1 MPAADLVGELAR
13 LAKLKAQGHI
23 TQADYEVLR
32 DQLLQA
38 AASTTLPK
46 ADAKPEAAAPG
57 QAAGTSTGGASGGE
71 NKGTEQ
77 AKRTSAF
84 APDVPTVRPAK
95 VAAGWVLPTPA
106 QLLAGGAAGQV
117 DDGRLELQRSKIDET
132 LQAFG
137 IPAQV
142 AELSHGP
149 VFTQYLVGLAPQAA
163 RGSKRMRGQEIFGLI
178 ADIVDDLALALSGA
192 AIRVQSPVP
201 GTAFASIEVP
211 NQHRAAVSLAACI
224 DTPEY
229 RAIKSPLALALGQD
243 AAGHTVCADLATLPH
258 LWIVGPSGAGKST
271 CLNAIVSGLLMA
283 NTPDQLRILAV
294 DVVRV
299 ELGRFNGVPHLLA
312 PVLNDLERTLKSV
325 QWVVRELERR
335 YSEFSARGARSIADF
350 NRKAAAQLELAHWV
364 VAIDGLSQ
372 LENSESSGLEAGLLY
387 IAKRGQL
394 VGIHLIVATHPQG
407 PRAVKGSLQESF
419 PARIEFGVEL
429 DDRNRGRTG
438 NSSGQQ
444 GLLPRGEM
452 HFMVA
457 PMVPPVRAQCI
468 TMNDAEIDRLTAFW
482 KAQDRERE
490 ALRLAKEAA
499 GADKPRAQ
507 PAVTPEPQAQLTP
520 AAPAV
525 AKGTDSAKG
534 GNAAM
539 GCLLLFACGMLFWV
553 TQCSI
558 FGSAAAPTPTPVPTV
573 IPFELI
579 APRWERYKDEIVS
592 KNVDGWYGWVS
603 KIRAKSGKTE
613 ISIDL
618 DAPDVFFSDTE
629 IVFLVSNAVADGLAV
644 DDSVRFSGIVSKA
657 EKGAL
662 RGVSLWLVDAVIER
676 AAVPTATATRTS
688 VPTATEAASPTPMP
702 SATASHTATAQATA
716 TRQPTDT
723 AEPTFTP
730 PADAGQAP
738 LATNAP
744 AQAGAGAKCAGSYM
758 ECLDRLV
765 AAITN
770 LSDHQQA
777 LPGNPELLLDGVW
790 TPRLEQLRQELA
802 DSLAE
807 LKRLGAPAAYAKLHA
822 HMTEA
827 ATKYVQAAGELVKF
841 ASDRIFERLERSS
854 IGENEGNAAMEAANA
869 ELDRLLALKQSAAT
883 STALAPA
890 GSTTPAAA
898 ATAVQVATGAAQDYI
913 IVEVPRIVGASID
926 AVDGL
931 LGEPD
936 DAFDWYP
943 GDIAQLPLGGSERDY
958 TVRSYTVWVL
968 FNPKGIAQGVIV
980 QVGLAAD
987 GYRLDKW
994 PVILSRFGLGYTKAP
1009 DFNSSM
1015 ALRWN
1020 NSNGYTI
1027 YLSGVPVDNLEIM
1040 KRP

>member
-1 MPAADLVGELAR
+1 MGELAR

-77 AKRTSAF
+77 AKRKSSF

-95 VAAGWVLPTPA
+95 VAAGWVLPTPV
-106 QLLAGGAAGQV
+106 QVLAGGAAGQV

-142 AELSHGP
+142 AELNHGP

-335 YSEFSARGARSIADF
+335 YSEFSGRGARSIADF

-452 HFMVA
+452 HFMAA

-468 TMNDAEIDRLTAFW
+468 TMDDAEIDRLIAFW
-482 KAQDRERE
+482 KEQDRERE
-490 ALRLAKEAA
+490 ALRQAKEAA

-507 PAVTPEPQAQLTP
+507 PAATPEPQAQLTP
-520 AAPAV
+520 AAPTV
-525 AKGTDSAKG
+525 AKGTDPGTGRNGAL
-534 GNAAM
+534 
-539 GCLLLFACGMLFWV
+539 GCLVLIACGLLFWLLQW
-553 TQCSI
+553 SSS
-558 FGSAAAPTPTPVPTV
+558 GSAAAPTPTPTPTPIPTV
-573 IPFELI
+573 ISFALI
-579 APRWERYKDEIVS
+579 APRWEQYKDEIVS

-603 KIRAKSGKTE
+603 NIRAKSGKTE

-618 DAPDVFFSDTE
+618 DAPDVFFSNTE
-629 IVFLVSNAVADGLAV
+629 IVILVSNAAAEGLAV
-644 DDSVRFSGIVSKA
+644 NDSVRFSGIVSKA
-657 EKGAL
+657 DKDTPLA
-662 RGVSLWLVDAVIER
+662 GVSLRLDDASIAR
-676 AAVPTATATRTS
+676 AAVPAAIATRTS
-688 VPTATEAASPTPMP
+688 VPAATTAASRTPLP
-702 SATASHTATAQATA
+702 SATARHTATARATA
-716 TRQPTDT
+716 TRRPTET

-730 PADAGQAP
+730 HADAGQAP
-738 LATNAP
+738 LATTVP
-744 AQAGAGAKCAGSYM
+744 AQSGAGAKCAGSYM

-827 ATKYVQAAGELVKF
+827 ATKYVQAAAELVKF

-854 IGENEGNAAMEAANA
+854 VGENEGNAAMEAANA
-869 ELDRLLALKQSAAT
+869 ELDRLLASKQSAAT
-883 STALAPA
+883 TTALAPA
-890 GSTTPAAA
+890 ESATPAAA
-898 ATAVQVATGAAQDYI
+898 ATAVPVATGAAQEYI

-926 AVDGL
+926 AVDRM

-936 DAFDWYP
+936 DAFDWYA
-943 GDIAQLPLGGSERDY
+943 GDITQLPLGGSERDY
-958 TVRSYTVWVL
+958 TVRGYTVWVL
-968 FNPKGIAQGVIV
+968 FDPQGIAKGIIV
-980 QVGLAAD
+980 QIGLAAD

-1009 DFNSSM
+1009 DFKSSM

-1020 NSNGYTI
+1020 NSNGYVI
-1027 YLSGVPVDNLEIM
+1027 YMSGVPVDNLEIM
-1040 KRP
+1040 KVP